1 MVRVWVVCRW
11 RQPWV
16 LPRGRRGAR
25 HLHALVHT
33 PPPKHSPTT
42 PGAHAFTQVHDKAVR
57 DVKFTHNGNFMF
69 GGDDSG
75 VVRVV
80 SRNLAPLSKIAA
92 HTQVRARVRC

>member
-1 MVRVWVVCRW
+1 
-11 RQPWV
+11 
-16 LPRGRRGAR
+16 
-25 HLHALVHT
+25 
-33 PPPKHSPTT
+33 
-42 PGAHAFTQVHDKAVR
+42 VHDKAVR